1 MPESTTCCV
10 VFASGEPCTTQR
22 LGRSPWCK
30 TCYGWSRSHGGAN
43 PTGRPRRIVQGHI
56 SRAAELAAA
65 ARSTSDECIF
75 LTTKSANPVVAVRLR
90 RKHISAARAVWIMAH
105 GDPGDLLVLH
115 GCNGGSGSHGCVNIQ
130 HLRLGDNAQ
139 NMRDRAAAGRF
150 KIPPENRA
158 RGEAQG
164 ASKLTEAQ
172 VREIRQKC
180 ADGAKQRDVARQY
193 GVVNSTVC
201 QIVNRK
207 MWGWLE

>member
-1 MPESTTCCV
+1 M
-10 VFASGEPCTTQR
+10 
-22 LGRSPWCK
+22 GRARRVIYPK
-30 TCYGWSRSHGGAN
+30 GKRS
-43 PTGRPRRIVQGHI
+43 
-56 SRAAELAAA
+56 AELAAA
-65 ARSTSDECIF
+65 AESASDECIF
-75 LTTKSANPVVAVRLR
+75 LTTKSASPVTTVRLR

-105 GDPGDLLVLH
+105 GDPGGLLVLH
-115 GCNGGSGSHGCVNIQ
+115 GCNGGSGSHGCVNVR
-130 HLRLGDNAQ
+130 HLSLGDHAQ
-139 NMRDRAAAGRF
+139 NMRDMAASGRA
-150 KIPPENRA
+150 KTPENRA

-164 ASKLTEAQ
+164 ASKLTEVQ